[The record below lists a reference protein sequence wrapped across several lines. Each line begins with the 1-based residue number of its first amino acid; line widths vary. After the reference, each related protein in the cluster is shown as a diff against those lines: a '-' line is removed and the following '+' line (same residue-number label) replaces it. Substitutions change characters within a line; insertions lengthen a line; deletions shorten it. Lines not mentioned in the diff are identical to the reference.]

1 MSSYRLHDKGHLIDR
16 DWPIRFRFNGQAVEG
31 FEGDTLASALLAQDV
46 QHIAASFKY
55 HRPRGVMTAGSH
67 EPSGIV
73 TLRGGGRR
81 EPNCKAPEVE
91 IHEGLEAH
99 PQNVWPS
106 LDFDVQAVNGLL
118 SPIFAAGFYYKTFF
132 EAGQRGWHFFERFI
146 RRAAGMGEASRLP
159 DPDRYERANG
169 FADVL
174 VVGSGAAGLAA
185 ALTAARS
192 GARVLVAEEA
202 AHFGGGLLASTASIN
217 GIKAMQWCRE
227 TLLEL
232 DGLPNVTMM
241 PRTTVHGLFDD
252 NTAAA
257 LERVADHKAQPENY
271 EPRQR
276 HWTLHAQHIVLA
288 TGAFERPL
296 VFDGNDRPGVMLAS
310 AAVQYAACY
319 GVAAGRTPIVMTN
332 NDSGYQA
339 AFDLKAYGVNVAAI
353 VDLRSATGSSLGE
366 QAAAHSIAVHA
377 GQAIVSVKG
386 RRAVRGVRIAPFDA
400 SSGQQTGSGEIVAA
414 DAVLIAGGWTPNIN
428 LASQAGGKPVF
439 DAGLQAFLPGEARAN
454 MAFEC
459 CGSAA
464 GIFDLQDA
472 LSSGVAAGR
481 TAVERLG
488 RKPLA
493 PPPAT
498 VEPPSPDIRPLP
510 VFDIAPRR
518 GGGKRFVDFQHD
530 VTASDIALAHREGY
544 VSVEHLKRYTT
555 LGMAIDQGKNANM
568 NALTLMAKA
577 QGKPIDAV
585 GTTRFRP
592 PYVPVSLGS
601 IAGRE
606 TGRQFR
612 PVRRSPMHDWHVANH
627 AVMLN
632 TGPWERPRYY
642 PKPGETI
649 TEAYIREASTVRRG
663 VGMVDVSFL
672 GKIDVQ
678 GHDAAEFL
686 NRVYSNAFLKLPVGK
701 ARYGLMLREDGI
713 VYDDGTTWRLAEH
726 QYLMTTTTANAATVL
741 ARLEYWHATAWPEL
755 KVRLTSVTDQWAGMA
770 VAGPDSRAVLQ
781 KIVTDLSLDAED
793 FGFMA
798 VGEGTVDGMPV
809 LIARLS
815 FSGELAY
822 EVFTGSHDG
831 TAVWEAIMDAGQDFD
846 IIPYGTEALGTL
858 RIEKG
863 HVTATEIDGRT
874 TADDLGLGGLCSK
887 KKSFIGSALLGRD
900 GLTDPDR
907 LQLVGLVSKENRA
920 LLPGAH
926 LTATGSTTSIGHV
939 TATTYS
945 PAGERYIALGLLRG
959 GRGRHGEALTA
970 RFPMRGD
977 THEIEVV
984 DPVFFDPDGSRMHG

>member
-1 MSSYRLHDKGHLIDR
+1 MSSYRLADKGHLIDR
-16 DWPIRFRFNGQAVEG
+16 NKPVSFRFNGQPAEG
-31 FEGDTLASALLAQDV
+31 LAGDSLASALLAQDV
-46 QHIAASFKY
+46 QHIATSFKY
-55 HRPRGVMTAGSH
+55 HRPRGVMTAGSQ
-67 EPSGIV
+67 EPSGVV
-73 TLRGGGRR
+73 TLRGGGRQ

-91 IHEGLEAH
+91 ICNGLEAH

-106 LDFDVQAVNGLL
+106 LAFDVQAVNGLL

-132 EAGQRGWHFFERFI
+132 EAGQTGWHIFERFI
-146 RRAAGMGEASRLP
+146 RRAAGMGKASRLA
-159 DPDRYERANG
+159 DPDRYERANS

-174 VVGSGAAGLAA
+174 VVGSGGAGLAA
-185 ALTAARS
+185 ALTAART
-192 GARVLVAEEA
+192 GANVIIAEEA
-202 AHFGGGLLASTASIN
+202 AHFGGGLMTNTANIN
-217 GIKAMQWCRE
+217 GIPATQWCRE
-227 TLLEL
+227 TVLEL
-232 DGLPNVTMM
+232 TGLPNVTMM
-241 PRTTVHGLFDD
+241 ARTAIHGLFDD
-252 NTAAA
+252 NTVGA
-257 LERVADHKAQPENY
+257 LERVADHKPQPDAH

-276 HWTLHAQHIVLA
+276 HWTIHAGQIVLA

-319 GVAAGRTPIVMTN
+319 GVAVGRAPVVMTN
-332 NDSGYQA
+332 NDSGYQS
-339 AFDLKAYGVNVAAI
+339 AFDLKAHGVDVTAI
-353 VDLRSATGSSLGE
+353 VDLRDTVNPALSE
-366 QAAAHSIAVHA
+366 QAAALSITVRK
-377 GQAIVSVKG
+377 GQAIASVSGRRCVKG
-386 RRAVRGVRIAPFDA
+386 VKIAPFDA
-400 SSGQQTGSGEIVAA
+400 HSGRVTGAGETLAA
-414 DAVLIAGGWTPNIN
+414 DAVLVAGGWTPNIN

-439 DAGLQAFLPGEARAN
+439 DADLQAFLPGEPRAN
-454 MAFEC
+454 VSFEC

-464 GIFDLQDA
+464 GVFDLQDA
-472 LSSGVAAGR
+472 LSSGLEAGSTAAKKAG
-481 TAVERLG
+481 LN
-488 RKPLA
+488 PLTS
-493 PPPAT
+493 PPPK
-498 VEPPSPDIRPLP
+498 VDPPSPDIRPFP
-510 VFDIAPRR
+510 VFDIPPRR
-518 GGGKRFVDFQHD
+518 GKGKCFVDFQHD

-544 VSVEHLKRYTT
+544 ISVEHLKRYTT

-577 QGKPIDAV
+577 QDKPIDAV

-592 PYVPVSLGS
+592 PYVPLSLGS

-606 TGRQFR
+606 TGRRFR
-612 PVRRSPMHDWHVANH
+612 PVRRSPMHDWHVANN

-642 PKPGETI
+642 PKAGETI
-649 TEAYIREASTVRRG
+649 TEAYIREATTVRKG

-678 GHDAAEFL
+678 GPDAAEFL

-713 VYDDGTTWRLAEH
+713 VYDDGTTWRLSDH

-741 ARLEYWHATAWPEL
+741 AKMEYWHATAWPEL
-755 KVRLTSVTDQWAGMA
+755 KVKLTSLTDQWAGMA

-781 KIVTDLSLDAED
+781 TVVTDLALGPED

-798 VGEGTVDGMPV
+798 VGEGMIGGLPV
-809 LIARLS
+809 TIARLS

-822 EVFTGSHDG
+822 EVFTASHHG
-831 TAVWEAIMDAGQDFD
+831 QTVWEAIMAAGEAFD

-887 KKSFIGSALLGRD
+887 KKSFIGNALLNRD
-900 GLTDPDR
+900 GLTNSNR

-920 LLPGAH
+920 LLPGAQ
-926 LTATGSTTSIGHV
+926 LTADGGARSAGHV

-945 PAGERYIALGLLRG
+945 PALERYIALGLLQD

-970 RFPMRGD
+970 RFPLRND

-984 DPVFFDPDGSRMHG
+984 NPVFFDPEGSRMHG

>member
-1 MSSYRLHDKGHLIDR
+1 MSAYRLAENGHLIDR
-16 DWPIRFRFNGQAVEG
+16 DKPVSFRFNGQTYSG
-31 FEGDTLASALLAQDV
+31 FDGDTLASALLAQDV

-55 HRPRGVMTAGSH
+55 HRPRGVMTAGSQ
-67 EPSGIV
+67 EPSGVV
-73 TLRGGGRR
+73 TLRSGGRQ

-91 IHEGLEAH
+91 ICEGLDAH

-106 LDFDVQAVNGLL
+106 LGFDIQAVNGLL

-132 EAGQRGWHFFERFI
+132 EAGQTGWHFFERFI

-192 GARVLVAEEA
+192 GAKVLMAEEA
-202 AHFGGGLLASTASIN
+202 AHFGGGLLASSATIN
-217 GIKAMQWCRE
+217 GVPARQWCRE
-227 TLLEL
+227 TVLEL
-232 DGLPNVTMM
+232 TGLPNVTLMA
-241 PRTTVHGLFDD
+241 RTAIHGLFDD
-252 NTAAA
+252 NTVGA
-257 LERVADHKAQPENY
+257 LERVADHKAQPEPH
-271 EPRQR
+271 EARHR
-276 HWTLHAQHIVLA
+276 HWTIHAGQIVLA
-288 TGAFERPL
+288 TGAFERPM

-319 GVAAGRTPIVMTN
+319 GVAIGRAPVVMTN
-332 NDSGYQA
+332 NDSGYQS
-339 AFDLKAYGVNVAAI
+339 AFDLRALGVPIATI
-353 VDLRSATGSSLGE
+353 VDPRDTVDPALLE
-366 QAAAHSIAVHA
+366 QAASLSVTVRTGHVVAS
-377 GQAIVSVKG
+377 VSGRKGVK
-386 RRAVRGVRIAPFDA
+386 GVRIAPFDVRG
-400 SSGQQTGSGEIVAA
+400 GQLTGAGEHLEA
-414 DAVLIAGGWTPNIN
+414 DAVLVSGGWTPNIN
-428 LASQAGGKPVF
+428 LASQAGGKPAF
-439 DAGLQAFLPGEARAN
+439 DAELQAFLPGAPRPN
-454 MAFEC
+454 VSFVS

-464 GIFDLQDA
+464 GVFDLQSA
-472 LSSGVAAGR
+472 LASGQEAGR
-481 TAVERLG
+481 SATEKAGV
-488 RKPLA
+488 KPLTT
-493 PPPAT
+493 PTPT
-498 VEPPSPDIRPLP
+498 VEPTSPDVRPAA
-510 VFDIAPRR
+510 VFDIPPRR
-518 GGGKRFVDFQHD
+518 GKGKCFVDFQHD

-568 NALTLMAKA
+568 NALTLMARA
-577 QGKPIDAV
+577 QDRPIEEV

-592 PYVPVSLGS
+592 PYVPLSLGA

-612 PVRRSPMHDWHVANH
+612 PVRRSPIHDWHVSND

-642 PKPGETI
+642 PKSGETI
-649 TEAYIREASTVRRG
+649 TEAYIREATTVRKG

-678 GHDAAEFL
+678 GPDAAEFL

-713 VYDDGTTWRLAEH
+713 VYDDGTTWRLSEH
-726 QYLMTTTTANAATVL
+726 QYLMTTTTANAALVL
-741 ARLEYWHATAWPEL
+741 AKMEYWHATAWPEL
-755 KVRLTSVTDQWAGMA
+755 RVKLTSLTDQWAGMA

-781 KIVTDLSLDAED
+781 AVVTDLALGAED

-798 VGEGTVDGMPV
+798 VGNGRIGDIPV
-809 LIARLS
+809 TIARLS

-822 EVFTGSHDG
+822 EVFTASHHG
-831 TAVWEAIMDAGQDFD
+831 LAVWEAIMAAGQDFD

-887 KKSFIGSALLGRD
+887 KKSFIGSALLGREA
-900 GLTDPDR
+900 LLENNR
-907 LQLVGLVSKENRA
+907 LQLVGLVSKESRA

-926 LTATGSTTSIGHV
+926 LTASGSSESAGHV

-945 PAGERYIALGLLRG
+945 PALERYIALGLLRR
-959 GRGRHGEALTA
+959 GRERHGETLTA
-970 RFPMRGD
+970 RFPLRGD

-984 DPVFFDPDGSRMHG
+984 NPVFFDPDGSRMHG

>member
-1 MSSYRLHDKGHLIDR
+1 MSAYRLSDAGHLIDR
-16 DWPIRFRFNGQAVEG
+16 DRTVSFRFNGQSHSG
-31 FEGDTLASALLAQDV
+31 FAGDTLASALLAQDV

-55 HRPRGVMTAGSH
+55 HRPRGVMTAGSQ
-67 EPSGIV
+67 EPSGVV
-73 TLRGGGRR
+73 TLRSGGRQ

-91 IHEGLEAH
+91 ICDGLEAH

-106 LDFDVQAVNGLL
+106 LDFDIQAVNGLL

-132 EAGQRGWHFFERFI
+132 EAGQTGWHFFERFI

-192 GARVLVAEEA
+192 GAKVLIAEET
-202 AHFGGGLLASTASIN
+202 AHFGGGLLASSAKIN
-217 GIKAMQWCRE
+217 GIPALQWCRE
-227 TLLEL
+227 TVLEL
-232 DGLPNVTMM
+232 TGLPNVTMM
-241 PRTTVHGLFDD
+241 PRTAIHGLFDD
-252 NTAAA
+252 NTVGA
-257 LERVADHKAQPENY
+257 LERVADHKA
-271 EPRQR
+271 EPAAHEARHR
-276 HWTLHAQHIVLA
+276 HWTIHAQHIVLA
-288 TGAFERPL
+288 TGAFERPM
-296 VFDGNDRPGVMLAS
+296 VFDGNDRPGVMLAG
-310 AAVQYAACY
+310 AAVHYAACY
-319 GVAAGRTPIVMTN
+319 GVAVGRAPVVMTN

-339 AFDLKAYGVNVAAI
+339 AFDLKAQGMAVAAI
-353 VDLRSATGSSLGE
+353 VDLRDTVDPALLDE
-366 QAAAHSIAVHA
+366 AAGLSITVRT
-377 GQAIVSVKG
+377 GQAIASVSGRKGVK
-386 RRAVRGVRIAPFDA
+386 GVRIAPFDA
-400 SSGQQTGSGEIVAA
+400 NSGRLTGGGERLAA
-414 DAVLIAGGWTPNIN
+414 DAVLVAGGWTPNIN

-439 DAGLQAFLPGEARAN
+439 DADLQAFLPGEPRAN
-454 MAFEC
+454 VSFTS
-459 CGSAA
+459 CGAAA
-464 GIFDLQDA
+464 GVFDLQDA
-472 LSSGVAAGR
+472 LASGMEAGR
-481 TAVERLG
+481 QAVEKAG
-488 RKPLA
+488 RKPLTA
-493 PPPAT
+493 PPPS
-498 VEPPSPDIRPLP
+498 VEPPSPDVRPLP

-518 GGGKRFVDFQHD
+518 GKGKCFVDFQHD

-577 QGKPIDAV
+577 QGKPIDEV

-592 PYVPVSLGS
+592 PYVPLSLGS

-606 TGRQFR
+606 TERRFR
-612 PVRRSPMHDWHVANH
+612 PVRRSPMHDWHVSNG

-649 TEAYIREASTVRRG
+649 TEAYIREATTVRKG

-678 GHDAAEFL
+678 GPDAAEFL
-686 NRVYSNAFLKLPVGK
+686 NRVYSNAFMKLPVGK

-713 VYDDGTTWRLAEH
+713 VYDDGTTWRLSEH
-726 QYLMTTTTANAATVL
+726 QYLMTTTTANAALVL
-741 ARLEYWHATAWPEL
+741 AKMEYWHATAWPEL
-755 KVRLTSVTDQWAGMA
+755 RVKLTSLTDQWAGMA

-781 KIVTDLSLDAED
+781 KVVTDLALGADD

-798 VGEGTVDGMPV
+798 VGDGRIGDMPV
-809 LIARLS
+809 TIARLS

-822 EVFTGSHDG
+822 EVFTASHYG
-831 TAVWEAIMDAGQDFD
+831 QAVWEAIMTAGADLD
-846 IIPYGTEALGTL
+846 IIAYGTEALGTM

-887 KKSFIGSALLGRD
+887 KKSFIGSAMLAREGLLES
-900 GLTDPDR
+900 DR

-926 LTATGSTTSIGHV
+926 LTAIGKSDSAGHV

-945 PAGERYIALGLLRG
+945 PALKRFIALGLLRG
-959 GRGRHGEALTA
+959 GRGRHGEKLTA
-970 RFPMRGD
+970 RFPLRGD

-984 DPVFFDPDGSRMHG
+984 NPVFFDPDGSRMHG

>member
-1 MSSYRLHDKGHLIDR
+1 MSSYRLHDKGHLIHR
-16 DWPIRFRFNGQAVEG
+16 DKPVDFRFNNQAISG
-31 FEGDTLASALLAQDV
+31 FEGDTLASALLAQNV

-67 EPSGIV
+67 EPSGMV
-73 TLRGGGRR
+73 TLRSGGRQ

-91 IHEGLEAH
+91 IYEGLEAH

-106 LDFDVQAVNGLL
+106 LAFDIQAVNGLM

-132 EAGQRGWHFFERFI
+132 EAGQTGWHFFERFI
-146 RRAAGMGEASRLP
+146 RRAAGMGTASRLP

-174 VVGSGAAGLAA
+174 VVGSGASGLAA

-192 GARVLVAEEA
+192 GARVVVAEEA
-202 AHFGGGLLASTASIN
+202 AHFGGGLLSSTASIN
-217 GIKAMQWCRE
+217 GIAATQWCRE
-227 TLLEL
+227 TVLEL
-232 DGLPNVTMM
+232 TGLPNVTMM
-241 PRTTVHGLFDD
+241 ARTAIHGLFDD
-252 NTAAA
+252 NTVAA
-257 LERVADHKAQPENY
+257 LERVADHKEQPDEH

-276 HWTLHAQHIVLA
+276 HWTLHAEQIVLA

-296 VFDGNDRPGVMLAS
+296 VFNGNDRPGVMLAG

-319 GVAAGRTPIVMTN
+319 GVAVGRAPVVMTN
-332 NDSGYQA
+332 NDSGYQS
-339 AFDLKAYGVNVAAI
+339 AFDLKEHGVSVAAI
-353 VDLRSATGSSLGE
+353 VDLRSTVDPALLE
-366 QAAAHSIAVHA
+366 RAAAHSIPVRP
-377 GQAIVSVKG
+377 GQAVVSISG
-386 RRAVRGVRIAPFDA
+386 RRAVQGIKVAPFDA
-400 SSGQQTGSGEIVAA
+400 QGGKQTGSGEYLPA
-414 DAVLIAGGWTPNIN
+414 DAVLVAGGWTPNIN

-439 DAGLQAFLPGEARAN
+439 NAGLQAFLPGEPRAN
-454 MAFEC
+454 VSFDC

-464 GIFDLQDA
+464 GVFDLEDA
-472 LSSGVAAGR
+472 LSSGVEAGCR
-481 TAVERLG
+481 AVEKLD
-488 RKPLA
+488 RKAFA
-493 PPPAT
+493 PPPAK
-498 VEPPSPDIRPLP
+498 VEPPSPDVRPLP
-510 VFDIAPRR
+510 VFDVPPRR
-518 GGGKRFVDFQHD
+518 GKGKCFVDFQHD
-530 VTASDIALAHREGY
+530 VTASDITLAHREGY
-544 VSVEHLKRYTT
+544 ISVEHLKRYTT
-555 LGMAIDQGKNANM
+555 LGMAVDQGKNANM

-606 TGRQFR
+606 TGLRFR
-612 PVRRSPMHDWHVANH
+612 PVRRSPIHDWHVANN

-649 TEAYIREASTVRRG
+649 TEAYIREATTVRKG

-678 GHDAAEFL
+678 GPDAAEFL

-713 VYDDGTTWRLAEH
+713 VYDDGTTWRLSEH
-726 QYLMTTTTANAATVL
+726 QYLMTTTTANAAAVL
-741 ARLEYWHATAWPEL
+741 AKLEYWHATAWPEL
-755 KVRLTSVTDQWAGMA
+755 KVKLVSLTDQWAGMA

-781 KIVTDLSLDAED
+781 KVISDLPFADDE

-798 VGEGTVDGMPV
+798 VGEGALGNMPV

-822 EVFTGSHDG
+822 EVFTPSHNG
-831 TAVWEAIMDAGQDFD
+831 QAVWEAIMSAGREFD

-874 TADDLGLGGLCSK
+874 SADDLGLGGLCSK
-887 KKSFIGSALLGRD
+887 KKSFIGSALLGRE
-900 GLTDPDR
+900 GLSDVDR

-926 LTATGSTTSIGHV
+926 LTASGTAASAGHV

-945 PAGERYIALGLLRG
+945 PALERYVALGLLQG
-959 GRGRHGEALTA
+959 GRGRHGETLTA
-970 RFPMRGD
+970 RYPMRND

-984 DPVFFDPDGSRMHG
+984 HPVFFDPDGSRMHG

>member
-1 MSSYRLHDKGHLIDR
+1 MSAYRLSEAGHLIDR
-16 DWPIRFRFNGQAVEG
+16 ERTVSFRFNGQSHTG
-31 FEGDTLASALLAQDV
+31 FAGDSLASALLAQDV
-46 QHIAASFKY
+46 QHIATSFKY
-55 HRPRGVMTAGSH
+55 HRPRGVMTAGSQ
-67 EPSGIV
+67 EPSGVV
-73 TLRGGGRR
+73 TLRGGGRQ

-91 IHEGLEAH
+91 ICDGLEAH

-106 LDFDVQAVNGLL
+106 LDFDIQAVNGLL

-132 EAGQRGWHFFERFI
+132 EAGQTGWHFFERFI
-146 RRAAGMGEASRLP
+146 RRAAGMGAASRLP

-192 GARVLVAEEA
+192 GAKVLVAEEA
-202 AHFGGGLLASTASIN
+202 AHFGGGLLASSATIN
-217 GIKAMQWCRE
+217 GIPALQWCRE
-227 TLLEL
+227 TVLEL
-232 DGLPNVTMM
+232 TGLPNVTMM
-241 PRTTVHGLFDD
+241 ARTAIHGLFDD
-252 NTAAA
+252 NTVGA
-257 LERVADHKAQPENY
+257 LERVADHKAEPEAH
-271 EPRQR
+271 EPRHR
-276 HWTLHAQHIVLA
+276 HWTIHATQIVLA

-310 AAVQYAACY
+310 AAVHYAACY
-319 GVAAGRTPIVMTN
+319 GVAVGRAPVVMTN

-339 AFDLKAYGVNVAAI
+339 AFDLKALGVAVAAI
-353 VDLRSATGSSLGE
+353 VDLRDAVD
-366 QAAAHSIAVHA
+366 QALLDRAAGQSITVRT
-377 GQAIVSVKG
+377 GQAIASVAGRKGVKG
-386 RRAVRGVRIAPFDA
+386 VKIAPFDA
-400 SSGQQTGSGEIVAA
+400 KSGRLTGGGERLAA
-414 DAVLIAGGWTPNIN
+414 DAVLVAGGWTPNIN

-439 DAGLQAFLPGEARAN
+439 DADLQAFLPGEPRAN
-454 MAFEC
+454 VSFVS
-459 CGSAA
+459 CGAAA
-464 GIFDLQDA
+464 GVFDLQEA
-472 LSSGVAAGR
+472 LANGMEAGR
-481 TAVERLG
+481 LAVEQAG
-488 RKPLA
+488 RKPLTA
-493 PPPAT
+493 PPAT
-498 VEPPSPDIRPLP
+498 VEPPSPDVRPLP
-510 VFDIAPRR
+510 VFDIPPRR
-518 GGGKRFVDFQHD
+518 GKGKGFVDFQHD
-530 VTASDIALAHREGY
+530 VTASDVALAHREGY

-568 NALTLMAKA
+568 NALTLMAKV
-577 QGKPIDAV
+577 QGKPIDEV

-592 PYVPVSLGS
+592 PYVPLSLGS

-606 TGRQFR
+606 TGRRFR
-612 PVRRSPMHDWHVANH
+612 PVRRSPMHDWHVANG

-642 PKPGETI
+642 PKSGETI
-649 TEAYIREASTVRRG
+649 TEAYIREATTVRKG

-678 GHDAAEFL
+678 GPDAAEFL

-713 VYDDGTTWRLAEH
+713 VYDDGTTWRLSEH
-726 QYLMTTTTANAATVL
+726 QYLMTTTTANAALVL
-741 ARLEYWHATAWPEL
+741 AKLEYWHATAWPEL
-755 KVRLTSVTDQWAGMA
+755 RVKLTSLTDQWAGMA

-781 KIVTDLSLDAED
+781 KVVSDLALENED

-798 VGEGTVDGMPV
+798 VGNGKVGDMPV
-809 LIARLS
+809 TIARLS

-822 EVFTGSHDG
+822 EVFTASHYG
-831 TAVWEAIMDAGQDFD
+831 QAVWEAIMAAGEAFD

-874 TADDLGLGGLCSK
+874 TADDLGLGGLCSR
-887 KKSFIGSALLGRD
+887 KKSFIGSALLARD
-900 GLTDPDR
+900 GLTESDR

-926 LTATGSTTSIGHV
+926 LTATGSSDSAGHV

-945 PAGERYIALGLLRG
+945 PALERYIALGLLRS

-970 RFPMRGD
+970 RFPLRGD

-984 DPVFFDPDGSRMHG
+984 HPVFFDPDGSRMHG